1 MAPASPT
8 PGPHTT
14 CGMASLQELR
24 ELNRLRLLDVL
35 RREGAVDRAELVRRT
50 GLSRAT
56 VSALVSDCI
65 SRGVIVED
73 VERAAAEGRGRRS
86 ARLRLDPSAGTAV
99 GVDFGHQHVRVAVA
113 DLASTV
119 LTERRIDLDVD
130 GGAAA
135 ALDAAAG
142 LVSDVLTEA
151 RVDRGRVLGVG
162 MGLPGPI
169 DRRTGMVGSASILV
183 GWTGLHP
190 GDELSRR
197 LDLPVRLEN
206 DANLG
211 ALGEFVYGAGRE
223 AADMIY
229 VKIASGVGA
238 GLVLDGSL
246 HTGATGIAGELGHVA
261 VVPAGALCR
270 CGNRGCLE
278 TVASTTALLRRLEPV
293 HGPGLTTQRLL
304 KLADDGDRAATVAV
318 TEAGRFVGG
327 ALGALC
333 TALNPAT
340 IVVGGDLGAVCRP
353 LLNAIGAEI
362 RRTAVRGAGNMRV
375 RPAILADRAEVLGA
389 IALAL
394 AEPDWLRRSGLVA
407 LNGGDG
413 SEPSAVAV
421 DAGSP
426 TPHRDTA

>member
-1 MAPASPT
+1 
-8 PGPHTT
+8 
-14 CGMASLQELR
+14 MASLQQLR
-24 ELNRLRLLDVL
+24 EFNRLRLLEVL
-35 RREGAVDRAELVRRT
+35 RCEGPLDRAELVRQT

-56 VSALVSDCI
+56 VSALVSDCL

-73 VERAAAEGRGRRS
+73 VERTVADGRGRRS

-99 GVDFGHQHVRVAVA
+99 GVDFGHRHVRVAVA

-119 LTERRIDLDVD
+119 LTERRVDLDVD

-135 ALDAAAG
+135 ALDAAAT
-142 LVSDVLTEA
+142 LVSEVLTEA
-151 RVDRGRVLGVG
+151 GVDRGRVLGVG

-169 DRRTGMVGSASILV
+169 DRRTGTVGSASILV
-183 GWTGLHP
+183 GWSGLHP

-223 AADMIY
+223 AADMVY

-238 GLVLDGSL
+238 GLILEGAL

-261 VVPAGALCR
+261 VVPDGALCR

-278 TVASTTALLRRLEPV
+278 TVASTTALLRRLEPI

-304 KLADDGDRAATVAV
+304 ELADGDDRDATIAV
-318 TEAGRFVGG
+318 TEAGRFVGR

-340 IVVGGDLGAVCRP
+340 IVVGGDLGAVCGP
-353 LLNAIGAEI
+353 LLVAIGAEL
-362 RRTAVRGAGNMRV
+362 RRTAVQGARKIPV
-375 RPAILADRAEVLGA
+375 RQAILADRAEVLGA

-407 LNGGDG
+407 LSGGDG
-413 SEPSAVAV
+413 GEPSTVAV

-426 TPHRDTA
+426 TALGGTG

>member
-1 MAPASPT
+1 M
-8 PGPHTT
+8 
-14 CGMASLQELR
+14 
-24 ELNRLRLLDVL
+24 
-35 RREGAVDRAELVRRT
+35 
-50 GLSRAT
+50 
-56 VSALVSDCI
+56 
-65 SRGVIVED
+65 
-73 VERAAAEGRGRRS
+73 
-86 ARLRLDPSAGTAV
+86 
-99 GVDFGHQHVRVAVA
+99 AVA

-130 GGAAA
+130 GGATA
-135 ALDAAAG
+135 ALDAAAA
-142 LVSDVLTEA
+142 LVSEVITEA
-151 RVDRGRVLGVG
+151 GVDRGRVLGVG

-169 DRRTGMVGSASILV
+169 DRRTGTVGSASILV
-183 GWTGLHP
+183 GWSALHP
-190 GDELSRR
+190 GEELSRR

-223 AADMIY
+223 AADMVY

-238 GLVLDGSL
+238 GLVLEGAL
-246 HTGATGIAGELGHVA
+246 HTGATGIAGEIGHVT

-278 TVASTTALLRRLEPV
+278 TVASTTALLRRLEPL

-304 KLADDGDRAATVAV
+304 ELADHGDRDATAAVS
-318 TEAGRFVGG
+318 EAGRFVGG
-327 ALGALC
+327 ALAALC

-340 IVVGGDLGAVCRP
+340 IVVGGDLGAVCGP
-353 LLNAIGAEI
+353 LLNAIGEKL
-362 RRTAVRGAGNMRV
+362 RRSAVQGAGKVSV
-375 RPAILADRAEVLGA
+375 RQAILADRSEVLGA

-394 AEPDWLRRSGLVA
+394 AEPDWLRQSGLVA

-413 SEPSAVAV
+413 SEPSTVAV

-426 TPHRDTA
+426 TALGGTG

>member
-1 MAPASPT
+1 
-8 PGPHTT
+8 
-14 CGMASLQELR
+14 MASLQQLR

-35 RREGAVDRAELVRRT
+35 RREGAVDRAELVRQT

-56 VSALVSDCI
+56 VSALVSDCM

-73 VERAAAEGRGRRS
+73 VERIAADGRGRRS
-86 ARLRLDPSAGTAV
+86 ARLCLDPSAGTAV

-130 GGAAA
+130 VGASA
-135 ALDAAAG
+135 ALDAAAA
-142 LVSDVLTEA
+142 LVSEVLA
-151 RVDRGRVLGVG
+151 GALVDRGRVLGVG

-169 DRRTGMVGSASILV
+169 DRRTGTVGSASILV
-183 GWTGLHP
+183 GWTGLRP

-211 ALGEFVYGAGRE
+211 ALGEFMYGAGRE
-223 AADMIY
+223 AADMVY

-238 GLVLDGSL
+238 GLVLEGSL
-246 HTGATGIAGELGHVA
+246 YTGATGIAGELGHVA

-304 KLADDGDRAATVAV
+304 ELAEQGDRAATVAV

-340 IVVGGDLGAVCRP
+340 IVVGGDLGALCGP
-353 LLNAIGAEI
+353 LLDAIRAEL
-362 RRTAVRGAGNMRV
+362 RRTAVQGAGKMRV

-413 SEPSAVAV
+413 SEPSTVAV
-421 DAGSP
+421 GAGSP
-426 TPHRDTA
+426 TAHRGTA

>member
-1 MAPASPT
+1 
-8 PGPHTT
+8 
-14 CGMASLQELR
+14 MASLQQLR

-35 RREGAVDRAELVRRT
+35 RREGPVDRAELVRQT

-56 VSALVSDCI
+56 VSSLVSDCM

-73 VERAAAEGRGRRS
+73 IERTAADGRGRRS

-99 GVDFGHQHVRVAVA
+99 GVDFGHQHVRVAIA

-119 LTERRIDLDVD
+119 LAERRIDLDVD

-135 ALDAAAG
+135 ALDAAAA
-142 LVSDVLTEA
+142 LVSETLTEA
-151 RVDRGRVLGVG
+151 RVDRDRVLGVG
-162 MGLPGPI
+162 MGLPAPI
-169 DRRTGMVGSASILV
+169 DRRTGTVGSASILAE
-183 GWTGLHP
+183 WSGLHP
-190 GDELSRR
+190 GEELSGR

-223 AADMIY
+223 AADMVY
-229 VKIASGVGA
+229 VKIASGIGA
-238 GLVLDGSL
+238 GLILEGSL

-304 KLADDGDRAATVAV
+304 ELADGGDRPATGAL
-318 TEAGRFVGG
+318 TEAGRFVGR

-353 LLNAIGAEI
+353 LLNAIRAEL
-362 RRTAVRGAGNMRV
+362 RRTSVQGAGKMRV
-375 RPAILADRAEVLGA
+375 RPAILAGRAEVLGA
-389 IALAL
+389 LALAL
-394 AEPDWLRRSGLVA
+394 AEPDWLRRSGLVV

-413 SEPSAVAV
+413 REPSTVAV
-421 DAGSP
+421 EAGAAMARRG
-426 TPHRDTA
+426 TG